1 MAFSEKRKA
10 FFYSR
15 LDGTGKKLERYTL
28 DELRGINLYYEEPWS
43 KISKLKKDQLI
54 TNIRGLKGYIN
65 NIKPKTETVE
75 EPSIAEKIFTR
86 KTAESTDDYA
96 NELFQELENYGVQV
110 TSASEVPPG
119 KLCFFTYIAK
129 WPERYP
135 WYDRR
140 PLAYILEQQGDR
152 MLGANFHYLR
162 PQISGS
168 LVRSVLNKDNIVYGS
183 MPENTLHTYLHG
195 RTGPVWVIPE
205 IMEEYV
211 GVTQLP
217 TWKFVSK
224 DGINYVDVEAVWDA
238 T

>member
-86 KTAESTDDYA
+86 
-96 NELFQELENYGVQV
+96 
-110 TSASEVPPG
+110 
-119 KLCFFTYIAK
+119 
-129 WPERYP
+129 
-135 WYDRR
+135 DRK
-140 PLAYILEQQGDR
+140 
-152 MLGANFHYLR
+152 
-162 PQISGS
+162 
-168 LVRSVLNKDNIVYGS
+168 SVV
-183 MPENTLHTYLHG
+183 
-195 RTGPVWVIPE
+195 
-205 IMEEYV
+205 
-211 GVTQLP
+211 
-217 TWKFVSK
+217 
-224 DGINYVDVEAVWDA
+224 
-238 T
+238 